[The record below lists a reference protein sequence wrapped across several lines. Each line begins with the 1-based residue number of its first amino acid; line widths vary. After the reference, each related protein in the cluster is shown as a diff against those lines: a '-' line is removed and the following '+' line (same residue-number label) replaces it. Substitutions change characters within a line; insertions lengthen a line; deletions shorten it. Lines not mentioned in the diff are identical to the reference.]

1 MQSMTKLLMRKKQ
14 LKAILRMM
22 DSEASFQTEEGRAYA
37 NLLVKVT
44 LIQIQIDE
52 LQKETAP

>member
-1 MQSMTKLLMRKKQ
+1 MQPMTKLLMRKKQ

-37 NLLVKVT
+37 NLLVKIT
-44 LIQIQIDE
+44 LIQIQIDG
-52 LQKETAP
+52 LQK